1 MKLILIRHGEPDYE
15 KDSLTPKGWREAE
28 LLSERISKLDVRA
41 FYCSPLGRA
50 KDTAS
55 KTLERMHRNAKIL
68 DWMQEFPAYR
78 KIPETGEEHVVWDL
92 MPDDWTRRP
101 ILYDKDH
108 WFDDAIMQKAGTK
121 QLYREVAEGLD
132 SLLAEH
138 GYRRSG
144 MIYRTEGGNCGTIV
158 LFCHFGVTCVMLSH
172 LLGIS
177 APVLWH
183 GLLLPPA
190 SVTTLITEEREKGKA
205 YFRCRGIGDI
215 SHLYTAG
222 EPASA
227 SGAFDE
233 VYE

>member
-15 KDSLTPKGWREAE
+15 KDSLTPKGWHEAE
-28 LLSERISKLDVRA
+28 LLSERISKLDVCA

-55 KTLERMHRNAKIL
+55 RTLERMHRTAKIL

-78 KIPETGEEHVVWDL
+78 TIPETGEEHVVWDL
-92 MPDDWTRRP
+92 MPDDWTHRP
-101 ILYDKDH
+101 VLYDKDR
-108 WFDDAIMQKAGTK
+108 WFDDAIMKKAGTRH
-121 QLYREVAEGLD
+121 LYHEVAEGLD
-132 SLLAEH
+132 SLLAKH
-138 GYRRSG
+138 GYQRSG
-144 MIYRTEGGNCGTIV
+144 MIYCTESGNSDTIV

-183 GLLLPPA
+183 GLILPPA
-190 SVTTLITEEREKGKA
+190 SVTTLVTEEREKGKA
-205 YFRCRGIGDI
+205 YFRCRGMGDI

-222 EPASA
+222 EPISE
-227 SGAFDE
+227 SGAFEE
-233 VYE
+233 VHT